1 VEQINK
7 NKFFY
12 VLSAFVLILAGLIIN
27 YILIVFEN
35 NKQFM
40 NDILYKEAKTHFE
53 NIKLFRKWNAQYNGV
68 YVKQQEGIE
77 PNPYLKD
84 NSLKT
89 QEGETMIRIN
99 PAWMTRQ
106 VTEMINKED
115 KYYYHISSLNPL
127 NPKNLSVGFEKE
139 ALEFFQNN
147 QYRLYVT
154 KIDQQKQR
162 YELIGQL
169 KVETSC
175 LECHAHQGY
184 KVGDIRGVIR
194 VGIPMQMYDSRS
206 EQFIFHRNVQ
216 IAVVLLITFIALLF
230 TYYIL
235 HDIQRKQ
242 NNLSELKE
250 RYKKLYSDYDFAMGA
265 AKLGLWDWN
274 LEKNSVYFSKN
285 WKEMLGYKQEEL
297 PNDLQ
302 EWDKRVHPDD
312 KQRAID
318 AIKDNQNKKTEY
330 YENIH
335 RLQHKDGSWVWILD
349 KGKTIFNKEGKA
361 IRMMGIHLNITHLE
375 ELRGEL
381 TKLKTIIEHSPLSI
395 VITDTKG
402 NIEYVNPWF
411 CKTTGYEYEELIGQN
426 PEIFKSE
433 FIEEQEYQKLQETL
447 IGKQTWTTL
456 V

>member
-1 VEQINK
+1 
-7 NKFFY
+7 
-12 VLSAFVLILAGLIIN
+12 
-27 YILIVFEN
+27 
-35 NKQFM
+35 
-40 NDILYKEAKTHFE
+40 
-53 NIKLFRKWNAQYNGV
+53 
-68 YVKQQEGIE
+68 
-77 PNPYLKD
+77 
-84 NSLKT
+84 
-89 QEGETMIRIN
+89 
-99 PAWMTRQ
+99 
-106 VTEMINKED
+106 
-115 KYYYHISSLNPL
+115 
-127 NPKNLSVGFEKE
+127 
-139 ALEFFQNN
+139 
-147 QYRLYVT
+147 
-154 KIDQQKQR
+154 
-162 YELIGQL
+162 
-169 KVETSC
+169 
-175 LECHAHQGY
+175 
-184 KVGDIRGVIR
+184 
-194 VGIPMQMYDSRS
+194 
-206 EQFIFHRNVQ
+206 
-216 IAVVLLITFIALLF
+216 VLLITFIALLF